1 MILVTSAAG
10 NTGRIMVQKLVE
22 AGLDVLATDISPKVK
37 DLPGIKKALVGDLTD
52 LTFIDALM
60 KEASMVVYIP
70 PLFSAEEALIGQR
83 MVDKAI
89 EHKIEHF
96 VFISVIHPIL
106 TSLLQHSAKRD
117 VEEYLIVKGMETQCS
132 YTILQPMH
140 YMHNFNPQMVA
151 ETGEYRIFYDVDSKV
166 GYVAT
171 EDVGEVAVKVL
182 NDPAKHNKATYELV
196 GTKAYS
202 PNDLVKIFNQ
212 ITGKNAV
219 SAYID
224 VEDFLDQIQANDLF
238 FREGFKHLAHSYTTW
253 GLDGNP
259 NVLTWLLGHE
269 PTSFEEYVE
278 GKLKES

>member
-22 AGLDVLATDISPKVK
+22 AGLDVLATDINPKVK
-37 DLPGIKKALVGDLTD
+37 DLPGIKKAMVGDLTD
-52 LTFIDALM
+52 LSFIDALM
-60 KEASMVVYIP
+60 QEASMVVYIP

-89 EHKIEHF
+89 EHKAEHF

-106 TSLLQHSAKRD
+106 TSLLQHTAKRD
-117 VEEYLIVKGMETQCS
+117 AEEYLIVKGMETQCS

-140 YMHNFNPQMVA
+140 YMHNFNPQTVV

-202 PNDLVKIFNQ
+202 PNDLVKMFNQ
-212 ITGKNAV
+212 ITGKKAV

-269 PTSFEEYVE
+269 PTSFEQYVE
-278 GKLKES
+278 NKLNE

>member
-22 AGLDVLATDISPKVK
+22 AGLDVLATDINPKVK
-37 DLPGIKKALVGDLTD
+37 DLPGIKKAMVGDLTD
-52 LTFIDALM
+52 LSFIDALM
-60 KEASMVVYIP
+60 QEASMVVYIP

-89 EHKIEHF
+89 EHKAEHF

-106 TSLLQHSAKRD
+106 TSLLQHTAKRD

-171 EDVGEVAVKVL
+171 EDVGEVVVKAL
-182 NDPAKHNKATYELV
+182 TDTAKHNKATYELV
-196 GTKAYS
+196 GTEAYS
-202 PNDLVKIFNQ
+202 PNDLVKMFNQ
-212 ITGKNAV
+212 ITGKKAV

-269 PTSFEEYVE
+269 PMSFEKYVE
-278 GKLKES
+278 EKLKKN

>member
-22 AGLDVLATDISPKVK
+22 AGFDVLATDINPQVEE
-37 DLPGIKKALVGDLTD
+37 LPGIKQAMIGDLTD
-52 LTFIDALM
+52 LSFIEKLM
-60 KEASMVVYIP
+60 AKASMVVYIP

-89 EHKIEHF
+89 EHEIEHL
-96 VFISVIHPIL
+96 VFISVTHPIL
-106 TSLLQHSAKRD
+106 TSLLQHTAKRD

-140 YMHNFNPQMVA
+140 YMHNFNPKMVA

-182 NDPAKHNKATYELV
+182 DDPAKHNKATYELV
-196 GTKAYS
+196 GTEAYS
-202 PNDLVKIFNQ
+202 PNDLVRMFNQ
-212 ITGKNAV
+212 VTGKNV
-219 SAYID
+219 KSAYID

-238 FREGFKHLAHSYTTW
+238 FREGFKHLARSYTTW
-253 GLDGNP
+253 GLDGNS
-259 NVLTWLLGHE
+259 NVLTWLLEHE
-269 PTSFEEYVE
+269 PTSFEEYVKI
-278 GKLKES
+278 KLDD

>member
-22 AGLDVLATDISPKVK
+22 AGFDVLATDINPQVAE
-37 DLPGIKKALVGDLTD
+37 LPGIKQAMIGDLTD
-52 LTFIDALM
+52 LSFIERLM
-60 KEASMVVYIP
+60 EKASMVVYIP

-89 EHKIEHF
+89 EQEIKHF
-96 VFISVIHPIL
+96 VFISVTHPIL
-106 TSLLQHSAKRD
+106 TSLLQHTAKRD

-140 YMHNFNPQMVA
+140 YMHNFNPKMVA

-182 NDPAKHNKATYELV
+182 DDPAKHNKATYELV
-196 GTKAYS
+196 GTEAYS
-202 PNDLVKIFNQ
+202 PNDLVRMFNQ
-212 ITGKNAV
+212 VTGKNV
-219 SAYID
+219 KSAYID

-238 FREGFKHLAHSYTTW
+238 FREGFKQLARSYTTW
-253 GLDGNP
+253 GLDGNS
-259 NVLTWLLGHE
+259 NVLTLLLEHE
-269 PTSFEEYVE
+269 PTSFEEYVKI
-278 GKLKES
+278 KLDD

>member
-22 AGLDVLATDISPKVK
+22 AGLDVLATDINPKVK
-37 DLPGIKKALVGDLTD
+37 DIPGIKKAMVGDLTD
-52 LTFIDALM
+52 LSFIDALM
-60 KEASMVVYIP
+60 QEASKVVYIP

-106 TSLLQHSAKRD
+106 TSLLQHTAKRD

-140 YMHNFNPQMVA
+140 YMHNFNPKVVA
-151 ETGEYRIFYDVDSKV
+151 ETGEYRIFYDVYSKV

-196 GTKAYS
+196 GTEAYS
-202 PNDLVKIFNQ
+202 PNDLVKMFNQ

-269 PTSFEEYVE
+269 PTSFEQYVE
-278 GKLKES
+278 NKLNK

>member
-22 AGLDVLATDISPKVK
+22 AGMDVFATDINPKVK
-37 DLPGIKKALVGDLTD
+37 DLPGIKKAMVGDLTD
-52 LTFIDALM
+52 LSFIDALM

-89 EHKIEHF
+89 EHKVEHF

-106 TSLLQHSAKRD
+106 TSLLQHTAKRD
-117 VEEYLIVKGMETQCS
+117 AEEYLIVKGMETQCS

-182 NDPAKHNKATYELV
+182 TDPGKHNKATYELV
-196 GTKAYS
+196 GTEAYS
-202 PNDLVKIFNQ
+202 PNDLVKMFNQ
-212 ITGKNAV
+212 ITGKKAV

-269 PTSFEEYVE
+269 PTSFEDYV
-278 GKLKES
+278 KAKIND

>member
-10 NTGRIMVQKLVE
+10 NTGRTMVQKLVE
-22 AGLDVLATDISPKVK
+22 AGLDVLATDINPKVK
-37 DLPGIKKALVGDLTD
+37 DLPGIKKAMVGDLTD
-52 LTFIDALM
+52 LSFIDALM
-60 KEASMVVYIP
+60 QEASMVVYIP

-89 EHKIEHF
+89 EHKAEHF
-96 VFISVIHPIL
+96 VFISVVHPIL
-106 TSLLQHSAKRD
+106 TSLLQHTAKRD

-171 EDVGEVAVKVL
+171 EDVGEVAVKAL
-182 NDPAKHNKATYELV
+182 TDTAKHNKATYELV
-196 GTKAYS
+196 GTEAYS
-202 PNDLVKIFNQ
+202 PNDLVKMFNQ
-212 ITGKNAV
+212 ITGKKAV

-269 PTSFEEYVE
+269 PMSFEKYVE
-278 GKLKES
+278 EKLKKN

>member
-22 AGLDVLATDISPKVK
+22 AGFDVLATDINPQVEE
-37 DLPGIKKALVGDLTD
+37 LPGIKQAMIGDLTD
-52 LTFIDALM
+52 LSFIEKVMA
-60 KEASMVVYIP
+60 KASMVVYIP

-89 EHKIEHF
+89 EHEIEHF
-96 VFISVIHPIL
+96 VFISVTHPIL
-106 TSLLQHSAKRD
+106 TSLLQHTAKRD

-140 YMHNFNPQMVA
+140 YMHNFNPKMVA

-196 GTKAYS
+196 GTEAYS
-202 PNDLVKIFNQ
+202 PNDLVRMFNQ
-212 ITGKNAV
+212 VTGKNV
-219 SAYID
+219 KSAYID

-253 GLDGNP
+253 GLDGNT
-259 NVLTWLLGHE
+259 NVLTWLLEHE
-269 PTSFEEYVE
+269 PTTFEEYVKI
-278 GKLKES
+278 KLDD

>member
-22 AGLDVLATDISPKVK
+22 AGFDVLATDINPKVAE
-37 DLPGIKKALVGDLTD
+37 LPGIKQAMIGDLTD
-52 LTFIDALM
+52 LSFIERLM
-60 KEASMVVYIP
+60 AKASMVVYIP

-89 EHKIEHF
+89 EHEIEHF
-96 VFISVIHPIL
+96 VFISVTHPIL
-106 TSLLQHSAKRD
+106 TSLLQHTAKRD

-140 YMHNFNPQMVA
+140 YMHNFNPKMVA

-196 GTKAYS
+196 GTEAYS
-202 PNDLVKIFNQ
+202 PNDLVRMFNQ
-212 ITGKNAV
+212 VTGKNV
-219 SAYID
+219 KSAYID

-253 GLDGNP
+253 GLDGNT
-259 NVLTWLLGHE
+259 NILTWLLEHK
-269 PTSFEEYVE
+269 PTSFEEYVKI
-278 GKLKES
+278 KLDD

>member
-22 AGLDVLATDISPKVK
+22 AGLDVLATDINPKVK
-37 DLPGIKKALVGDLTD
+37 DLPGIKKAVVGDLTD
-52 LTFIDALM
+52 LSFIDALM
-60 KEASMVVYIP
+60 QEASKVVYIP

-106 TSLLQHSAKRD
+106 TSLLQHTAKRD

-140 YMHNFNPQMVA
+140 YMHNFNPKMVA
-151 ETGEYRIFYDVDSKV
+151 ETGAYRIFYDVDSKV

-182 NDPAKHNKATYELV
+182 TDPAKHNKATYELV
-196 GTKAYS
+196 GTEAYS
-202 PNDLVKIFNQ
+202 PNVLVKMFNR

-219 SAYID
+219 SVYID
-224 VEDFLDQIQANDLF
+224 VEDFLNQIQANDLF
-238 FREGFKHLAHSYTTW
+238 FREGFKHLAHSYSTW

-269 PTSFEEYVE
+269 PTSFEEYLN
-278 GKLKES
+278 KNLNT

>member
-10 NTGRIMVQKLVE
+10 NTGRTMVQKLVE
-22 AGLDVLATDISPKVK
+22 AGLDVLATDINPKVK
-37 DLPGIKKALVGDLTD
+37 DLPGIKKAMVGDLTD
-52 LTFIDALM
+52 LSFIDALM
-60 KEASMVVYIP
+60 QEASKVVYIP

-106 TSLLQHSAKRD
+106 TSLLQHTAKRD

-140 YMHNFNPQMVA
+140 YMHNFNPKMVA

-202 PNDLVKIFNQ
+202 PNDLVKMFNQ
-212 ITGKNAV
+212 ITGKKAV
-219 SAYID
+219 SAYVD
-224 VEDFLDQIQANDLF
+224 VEDFLDQIQANDIF

-269 PTSFEEYVE
+269 PTSFEQYVE
-278 GKLKES
+278 NKLNK